1 MKTLQVRE
9 VPDEVL
15 TELKLRALQSNQSLS
30 AYVLGVL
37 KQSCAV
43 PTMEQLVAQVQ
54 THPVVDAPCAAQF
67 LAQARAQR

>member
-15 TELKLRALQSNQSLS
+15 TELKLRAVQSGQSLS
-30 AYVLGVL
+30 AYALSVL

-43 PTMEQLVAQVQ
+43 PTMEQLVARVQ
-54 THPVVDAPCAAQF
+54 THPAVTSPRAAQF
-67 LAQARAQR
+67 LAQAREQR